1 MTKTTK
7 QPRPALIELSE
18 SRDIPLDRLSLSQ
31 ANVRQVKAGVDV
43 LQLAED
49 IARRTLLQ
57 SLTVRPVLDGDG
69 QETGAYDVPAGGRRF
84 RALEMLVAQKRLA
97 ADAPI
102 PCVIRRE
109 GLAEED
115 SLAENLQRAPLH
127 PLDQFRAFQ
136 AMRAKGMGEEEIAAA
151 FFVSAAVVKQRLK
164 LASVSPT
171 MLDIYAEDGITLD
184 QLMAF
189 TVSDDHE
196 RQEQVW
202 EAISKS
208 YARAPYE
215 IRRMLTEGAV
225 RASDRRARFVG
236 VEAYEEAG
244 GTILRDLFQAD
255 DGGWL
260 QDAGLLDMLVA
271 EKLNEATAEVAAE
284 GFKWV
289 ETDVD
294 HPYGHSYGLRRLSGE
309 QTPLSPEQ
317 EAERERLIEEM
328 AALETE
334 HAQAD
339 EFPPEVDAKFGE
351 LEEALDAFENRPI
364 VYPEDEIARAGAFVS
379 IDGAG
384 RLRVERG
391 FVRPEDEP
399 PVEEEVTEA
408 GTAQAET
415 GANGRADAEAED
427 GGPVTPFVVAAP
439 AEEPEEDGLKPLPD
453 RLVSELT
460 AHRTLALREAVSGDF
475 EVAFLACLHALA
487 LRLFFPWAKA
497 SCLELEVRPMG
508 FPHQPVGL
516 ADTPSAKTLDG
527 AIERWTERLPA
538 DGADLWDD
546 LIAMAEDE
554 RRELFAHCVARTVNA
569 VHDVYNRRP
578 QAIAHADML
587 AQATS
592 LDMVGAGWKP
602 TGSNYLGQVTK
613 ARIVDAV
620 RDGLGEAEA
629 ESIAGLKKD
638 AMVVRAEE
646 LLADRGWLPEPLRT
660 PGVEIRVPEPESE
673 ANTAPDEQADA
684 FDPFDQAHAIAAE

>member
-1 MTKTTK
+1 MTKKIK
-7 QPRPALIELSE
+7 QPQLIELSE

-31 ANVRQVKAGVDV
+31 ANVRQIKAGVDII
-43 LQLAED
+43 QLAED

-57 SLTVRPVLDGDG
+57 SLTVRPVLDEDG

-84 RALEMLVAQKRLA
+84 RALQLLVEHKRLSPQ
-97 ADAPI
+97 API

-136 AMRAKGMGEEEIAAA
+136 AMRGKGMGEEEIAAA
-151 FFVSAAVVKQRLK
+151 FFVSASVVKQRLK

-202 EAISKS
+202 EAICKS

-236 VEAYEEAG
+236 IDAYEEAG

-271 EKLNEATAEVAAE
+271 EKLTEATTEVAAE
-284 GFKWV
+284 GFKWI
-289 ETDVD
+289 ETAVD
-294 HPYGHSYGLRRLSGE
+294 HPYGHTHGLRRLIGE
-309 QTPLSPEQ
+309 QTPLTPEQ
-317 EAERERLIEEM
+317 EVERERLIEEM
-328 AALETE
+328 AALEAE

-351 LEEALDAFENRPI
+351 LEEALDAFDNRPF
-364 VYPEDEIARAGAFVS
+364 VYPTDEVARAGAFIS
-379 IDGAG
+379 IDGPG
-384 RLRVERG
+384 KLRVERG
-391 FVRPEDEP
+391 YVRPEDEP
-399 PVEEEVTEA
+399 PVEPEVTEGA
-408 GTAQAET
+408 GAES
-415 GANGRADAEAED
+415 ADGTKA
-427 GGPVTPFVVAAP
+427 GGTVAPTTFASP
-439 AEEPEEDGLKPLPD
+439 AEEPEEEGLKPLPD

-460 AHRTLALREAVSGDF
+460 AHRTLALREAVAGDF
-475 EVAFLACLHALA
+475 EVAFLACLHALSFQ
-487 LRLFFPWAKA
+487 LFYPWAKA

-516 ADTPSAKTLDG
+516 ADTPSAKTLDA
-527 AIERWTERLPA
+527 AIERWTGRLPA

-546 LIAMAEDE
+546 LITMAEDE

-592 LDMVGAGWKP
+592 LDMVAAGWTP
-602 TGSNYLGQVTK
+602 TASNYLGQVTK

-620 RDGLGEAEA
+620 RDGVGEVEA

-638 AMVVRAEE
+638 AMAVRAEE

-660 PGVEIRVPEPESE
+660 PGVEIRAPEAESE
-673 ANTAPDEQADA
+673 ADTAPDEQADA
-684 FDPFDQAHAIAAE
+684 FDPFDEAHAIAAE